1 MDPFMDKTTFS
12 PSQGDNLKKHTTGG
26 SEVYLQKSERMELNN
41 RILKYAPWGLDIKKL
56 ILHILMFKKNIT

>member
-26 SEVYLQKSERMELNN
+26 SEVYLQKSERMEL
-41 RILKYAPWGLDIKKL
+41 KK
-56 ILHILMFKKNIT
+56 

>member
-26 SEVYLQKSERMELNN
+26 SEVYLQKSKRMELKN
-41 RILKYAPWGLDIKKL
+41 RILNYNRTLGLGYQKINTTYFDV
-56 ILHILMFKKNIT
+56 